1 VSLQRIGVMEYRARQ
16 VAVLDVHILESVS
29 VFLLQELIEKRFL
42 EVYSFDIEQSY
53 EAVVI
58 TLGQDGMEHVS
69 SLVIN
74 INFLVNDVLRCT
86 CLRHQIQCNILKS
99 EVPSYI
105 QRRPPELISFND
117 KLKDV
122 ILTLN
127 NSFIVAVIVL
137 IEARVESLHDL
148 RQFTGVDMC
157 KDTFAAQ
164 EHVFP

>member
-29 VFLLQELIEKRFL
+29 VFLLQELIKKRFL

-69 SLVIN
+69 SFIID
-74 INFLVNDVLRCT
+74 INFLMNDVLRCT
-86 CLRHQIQCNILKS
+86 CLRHQIQCNILKPK
-99 EVPSYI
+99 VPSYI

-117 KLKDV
+117 KLKNV
-122 ILTLN
+122 ILTLD
-127 NSFIVAVIVL
+127 NSFIVTVIVL
-137 IEARVESLHDL
+137 IEA
-148 RQFTGVDMC
+148 
-157 KDTFAAQ
+157 
-164 EHVFP
+164 

>member
-58 TLGQDGMEHVS
+58 TLGQDRMKHVS
-69 SLVIN
+69 SFIID
-74 INFLVNDVLRCT
+74 INFLMNDVLRCT
-86 CLRHQIQCNILKS
+86 CLRHQIQCNILKPK
-99 EVPSYI
+99 VPSYI

-117 KLKDV
+117 KLKNV
-122 ILTLN
+122 ILTLD
-127 NSFIVAVIVL
+127 NSFIVTVIVL
-137 IEARVESLHDL
+137 IEA
-148 RQFTGVDMC
+148 
-157 KDTFAAQ
+157 
-164 EHVFP
+164 

>member
-1 VSLQRIGVMEYRARQ
+1 MEYRARQ

-29 VFLLQELIEKRFL
+29 VFLLQELIKKRFL

-69 SLVIN
+69 SFIID
-74 INFLVNDVLRCT
+74 INFLMNDVLRCT
-86 CLRHQIQCNILKS
+86 CLRHQIQCNILKPK
-99 EVPSYI
+99 VPSYI

-117 KLKDV
+117 KLKNV
-122 ILTLN
+122 ILTLD
-127 NSFIVAVIVL
+127 NSFIVTVIVL
-137 IEARVESLHDL
+137 IEAWVEALHDL
-148 RQFTGVDMC
+148 RQFTGVDMG